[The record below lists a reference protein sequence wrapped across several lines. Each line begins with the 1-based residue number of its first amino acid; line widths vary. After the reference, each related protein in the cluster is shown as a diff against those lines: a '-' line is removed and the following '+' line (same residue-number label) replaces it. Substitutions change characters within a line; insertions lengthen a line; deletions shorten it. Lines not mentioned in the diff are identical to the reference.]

1 MPAQRTG
8 PGSFARSRHDQA
20 RPGGAESAR
29 EGHEI
34 NGKMD
39 WHERTV

>member
-8 PGSFARSRHDQA
+8 PGRLAPSRLGQA
-20 RPGGAESAR
+20 RPGGAERPRGAQ
-29 EGHEI
+29 EI
-34 NGKMD
+34 YGKMD